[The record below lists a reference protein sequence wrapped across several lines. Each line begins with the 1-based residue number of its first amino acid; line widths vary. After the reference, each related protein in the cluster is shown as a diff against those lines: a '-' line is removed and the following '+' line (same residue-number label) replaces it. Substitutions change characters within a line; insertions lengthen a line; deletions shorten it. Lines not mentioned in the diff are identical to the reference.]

1 MGKLLKNFII
11 LFIGSAIALVFS
23 EFFLRIIDFSY
34 PSLYRTNDTT
44 WTEHYPNAE
53 GWHTTEGHTYIK
65 INSHGLYNP
74 EITIL
79 KPKDTVR
86 IAVLGDSFAE
96 AFQVPMEKTFWSIL
110 QFELNKCKPFGDKKI
125 QVINF
130 GVSGYGTGQELIRLR
145 TRVWKYEPDII
156 LLAFYA
162 GNDIRNN
169 SSTLEGNHPTLKG
182 NKTKPYFTL
191 KNNNLTLDN
200 SFRNSK
206 IYKKSTRYSKRCNS
220 WRNK

>member
-1 MGKLLKNFII
+1 
-11 LFIGSAIALVFS
+11 
-23 EFFLRIIDFSY
+23 
-34 PSLYRTNDTT
+34 
-44 WTEHYPNAE
+44 
-53 GWHTTEGHTYIK
+53 
-65 INSHGLYNP
+65 
-74 EITIL
+74 L

-110 QFELNKCKPFGDKKI
+110 QSELNQYKPFGDKNI

-130 GVSGYGTGQELIRLR
+130 GVSGYGTAQELIRLR

-156 LLAFYA
+156 LLTFYV

-169 SSTLEGNHPTLKG
+169 SSVLDDGEIR
-182 NKTKPYFTL
+182 PYFTL
-191 KNNNLTLDN
+191 KNNDITLDN

-206 IYKKSTRYSKRCNS
+206 IYKKKTNTLWKSILFAAQYSRVLQLI
-220 WRNK
+220 NKARHALYNYGNNYVKDFSNPVFFHPKIKV